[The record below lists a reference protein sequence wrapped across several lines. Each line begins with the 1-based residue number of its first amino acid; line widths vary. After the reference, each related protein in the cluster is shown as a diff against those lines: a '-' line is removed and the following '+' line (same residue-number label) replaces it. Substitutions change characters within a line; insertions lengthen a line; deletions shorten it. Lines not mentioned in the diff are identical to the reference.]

1 MKNNAAREDRKRGKM
16 AKNEKKSFVKGAVI
30 LGVAGLICKIIGAF
44 FRIPLYNLLGD
55 GMQYYEAV
63 YPYYS
68 TLLVISSAGL
78 PTAISR
84 MVAERTALGDYA
96 GGKKVFRRSLVL
108 LVCIGSA
115 TTALMYFGADFL
127 ARTTV
132 GEGAALSFRMMS
144 PALLIVSVMCAY
156 RGYLQGLQKMTGTAM
171 SQLMEQAGKLAIG
184 LYLAYRWMPRGLEY
198 GAMGAVAGVTISE
211 LLALIVVALFY
222 AFRKRG
228 IASEIANVAFEG
240 EIGGDHIMRNLLA
253 IAIPVTI
260 GASIMPITGIVDAS
274 LIKSTLMAIG
284 FTDAEASMRYV
295 ALRSNVTSI
304 INLPAVLTIALAM
317 SLVPAISAART
328 AKDQKAIHS
337 VSAMGIKLATF
348 IGIPCAVGLFAL
360 SAPVIDFLYDIDPE
374 RLSIASALLRTSAI
388 GVIFLSLVQTLT
400 GILQGVGKQHIPVI
414 NLFIGGLI
422 KVGLMLT
429 IMRNPAIG
437 IQGAAISTTA
447 CYIIAGVLDAI
458 YLIRYTKLKLNV
470 MDTFIKPITASLVM
484 GAAAYFSYGV
494 LMSKLGS
501 NAIATLGALLVG
513 VVLYMALTLWMR
525 VFTNDD
531 FALIPGGKILAK
543 LQFGRNAAENGNEP
557 EGKDA

>member
-1 MKNNAAREDRKRGKM
+1 M

-30 LGVAGLICKIIGAF
+30 LGVAGLICKVIGAF
-44 FRIPLYNLLGD
+44 FRIPLYNMLGD

-96 GGKKVFRRSLVL
+96 GGKKVFRRSMLL
-108 LVCIGSA
+108 LVCIGA
-115 TTALMYFGADFL
+115 VTTALMYFGADFL

-171 SQLMEQAGKLAIG
+171 SQLAEQVGKLTIG

-211 LLALIVVALFY
+211 LLALVVVALFY
-222 AFRKRG
+222 AFRRRG
-228 IASEIANVAFEG
+228 FASEMADVAFEG
-240 EIGGDHIMRNLLA
+240 EVGGGHILRDLLA
-253 IAIPVTI
+253 IAVPVTI
-260 GASIMPITGIVDAS
+260 GASIMPIMGMVDVS
-274 LIKSTLMAIG
+274 LIKSTLLEIG
-284 FTDAEASMRYV
+284 FSEAAATMRFV

-328 AKDQKAIHS
+328 AKDQKAIHT

-348 IGIPCAVGLFAL
+348 IGIPCAIGLFAL

-400 GILQGVGKQHIPVI
+400 GILQGAGKQQIPVI
-414 NLFIGGLI
+414 NLFIGGVI
-422 KVGLMLT
+422 KIVLMLT

-447 CYIIAGVLDAI
+447 CYIVAGVLDAI

-470 MDTFIKPITASLVM
+470 MDTFIKPISASLIM
-484 GAAAYFSYGV
+484 GAAAYFCYGF
-494 LMSKLGS
+494 LMEKIGF
-501 NAIATLGALLVG
+501 NAIATLGALAVG
-513 VVLYMALTLWMR
+513 VVLYLALAIWMR
-525 VFTNDD
+525 MFNRDD
-531 FALIPGGKILAK
+531 FALIPGGSILAR
-543 LQFGRNAAENGNEP
+543 LQFGKPKKRRDP
-557 EGKDA
+557 RRKDE